1 MEAQYA
7 NRDGLYVFHREGHRI
22 GNFRGVWLGACRR
35 AGVAGKLV
43 HDLRRTAVRDLIN
56 SGVPEKVA
64 MQLCGWKSR
73 AMLDRYF
80 IVNETDLAAAVGKRF
95 RANDQHM
102 TNIEGTEAPTAPLS

>member
-1 MEAQYA
+1 M
-7 NRDGLYVFHREGHRI
+7 FHRQGHRI
-22 GNFRGVWLGACRR
+22 GNLRGVWVAACRR
-35 AGVAGKLV
+35 TGVAGRKV

-80 IVNETDLAAAVGKRF
+80 VVNETDLAQRLASGFKSV
-95 RANDQHM
+95 ANK
-102 TNIEGTEAPTAPLS
+102 